1 MFDFLFFSLY
11 YGEMRPTFIYQAE
24 ASDAG
29 ITIEYFLRSM
39 GYSRHLLTQL
49 KRAEAGILHNG
60 KPCFTNQTL
69 AAGDRLEIR
78 LPREESS
85 PHIQPVALPFSIVYE
100 DQDLLVV
107 NKPANTPIHPS
118 PGNYTNTLANGLA
131 DYFQR
136 RGEPFVYRCINRLD
150 RDTTGLLLL
159 ARHALSASLLSA
171 QMTRRQIHRT
181 YRALVEGQTAPE
193 GTITLPIGRKPGSII
208 ERCIDPRK
216 GDPAVTHF
224 RTLASQGNISYLE
237 LQLETGRTHQIRVH
251 MSAIG
256 HPLLG
261 DSLYHPQGL
270 PGMERQALHSYGLD
284 FLHPIK
290 KEAMHFT
297 APLPEDMQK
306 LLATWDAPEI
316 LPSSEPSAGSC

>member
-1 MFDFLFFSLY
+1 
-11 YGEMRPTFIYQAE
+11 MRPTFHYQAE

-29 ITIEYFLRSM
+29 TTIEFFLRSR
-39 GYSRHLLTQL
+39 GYSHHLLTQL
-49 KRAEAGILHNG
+49 KRTEGGILRNSQ
-60 KPCFTNQTL
+60 PCFSNQTL
-69 AAGDRLEIR
+69 SIGDRLEIR
-78 LPREESS
+78 LPREDSS
-85 PHIQPVALPFSIVYE
+85 PHIRPVSLPFSIVYE

-118 PGNYTNTLANGLA
+118 PGNYDNTLANGLA

-136 RGEPFVYRCINRLD
+136 KGEPFVYRCINRLD

-181 YRALVEGQTAPE
+181 YRALVEGGTEPE

-208 ERCIDPRK
+208 ERCIDLQG
-216 GDPAVTHF
+216 GDPAVTHY
-224 RTLASQGNISYLE
+224 RTLASCGEMSYLE

-251 MSAIG
+251 MAAIG
-256 HPLLG
+256 HPLVG

-270 PGMERQALHSYGLD
+270 PGMDRQALHSYGLT

-297 APLPEDMQK
+297 APLPADMQR
-306 LLATWDAPEI
+306 LLSTWDVPEI
-316 LPSSEPSAGSC
+316 PPSSEPSAGSCSHNIGPFLHYP